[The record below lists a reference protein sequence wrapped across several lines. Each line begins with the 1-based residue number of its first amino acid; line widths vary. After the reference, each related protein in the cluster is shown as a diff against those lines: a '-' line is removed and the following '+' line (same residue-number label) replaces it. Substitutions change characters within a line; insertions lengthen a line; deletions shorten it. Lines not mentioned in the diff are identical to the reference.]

1 MVNTHFSF
9 SVLFSYLRRMKLSE
23 VDNLSEGVDK
33 KVLQLIDLKT
43 ESDMEKILMKM
54 DVQTAKMD
62 AIEKRFED
70 KISNFKWTLTAIIAS
85 CTIIIS
91 LVIWF
96 KG

>member
-1 MVNTHFSF
+1 
-9 SVLFSYLRRMKLSE
+9 MKLSE

-43 ESDMEKILMKM
+43 ESDMEKVLM
-54 DVQTAKMD
+54 KMD